1 MKCFPQAANINTH
14 TCQFFSTT
22 HFVPFLPIL
31 FQELFSI
38 EPLYNNWSHTSSNFP
53 LYSKNVDIHCL
64 FSHLC
69 TKLCTISTR
78 KCAITNLSFQFQFVN
93 STHFYFLIWLSQLS
107 LTRIPHQ
114 VSPAFDLNLEILHHS
129 ADCKNFFISRS
140 RYFDTIFW
148 IACVNDLTSA
158 KINCHMT
165 AITDDVSRLC
175 LGITYSTTDST
186 QSRRRIS

>member
-1 MKCFPQAANINTH
+1 MKCFPQAADIDPH
-14 TCQFFSTT
+14 SCQFFSTT

-78 KCAITNLSFQFQFVN
+78 KCAV
-93 STHFYFLIWLSQLS
+93 YKLIISVSVCKQHTLLFSDLIISAFADQNPAPS
-107 LTRIPHQ
+107 LTCVR
-114 VSPAFDLNLEILHHS
+114 LEFGNTTSL
-129 ADCKNFFISRS
+129 CGLQEFFYKS
-140 RYFDTIFW
+140 
-148 IACVNDLTSA
+148 
-158 KINCHMT
+158 
-165 AITDDVSRLC
+165 
-175 LGITYSTTDST
+175 
-186 QSRRRIS
+186 Q